1 MTRVVL
7 DTGHFFVKL
16 SINNLKLQKKAK
28 VPLIMDS
35 LTLKPLR
42 VNGRITLKI
51 ITVVRIILALARFLV
66 FC

>member
-1 MTRVVL
+1 M
-7 DTGHFFVKL
+7 
-16 SINNLKLQKKAK
+16 KLQKKAK